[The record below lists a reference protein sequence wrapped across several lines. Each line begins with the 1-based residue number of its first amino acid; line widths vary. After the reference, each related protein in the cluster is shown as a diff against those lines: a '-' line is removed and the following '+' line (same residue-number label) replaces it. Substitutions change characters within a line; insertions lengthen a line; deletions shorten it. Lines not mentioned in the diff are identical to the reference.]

1 MGSHTIN
8 SARFA
13 GDRAIL
19 EYSVKT
25 LQMLM
30 DKINCAVKDHGMIS
44 LQNNAS
50 KMAITKSLIVK
61 LIVSVA

>member
-1 MGSHTIN
+1 MIN

-30 DKINCAVKDHGMIS
+30 DKINCAVKDHGMMIVAKQCK
-44 LQNNAS
+44 QNGHN
-50 KMAITKSLIVK
+50 KV
-61 LIVSVA
+61 